1 MTTEKSN
8 VVRISLIVE
17 SSSSP
22 SFFKFSFLSSKKQA
36 AIIVFVICITLRTL
50 PELAAY
56 PTPIGYDV
64 VNYYIPNVL
73 NFQENWSILSNQFP
87 LYIILLFSLRMATGL
102 APSAAVISA
111 AVTVA
116 GIFGVALFYLGR
128 TLFRLHI
135 KQSVFL
141 AIFTVLQMAVLRTFW
156 DLHRDVL
163 ALTTM
168 IFLFSILGR
177 EWNKGWRMLS
187 LTLALTAA
195 TVAADRMI
203 GALLCV
209 SLVANLIITKNKDQA
224 LPTIVAL
231 SLFSILIITS
241 YQPSYQGM
249 NNMVKGESGSSA
261 HTFYNQANLI
271 IYFLVVNC
279 LLFVPG
285 IIGFLRLQN
294 HLLKIPL
301 LVTLVGSFSWL
312 AFPENSLLVADRW
325 IILSG
330 IFLSVFAG
338 YGFLCLFN
346 MLKRNLYAIFA
357 CLVLVG
363 FGVIGMGYALMPYDS
378 PFILYG
384 AARNYTTYFAPVTMQ
399 FNSLDIEDN
408 ENLLKTIK
416 EINEKTEYNAVIVG
430 EPYWRGFME
439 LYLKGDRTYHFSN
452 DPNALSLALLRQGY
466 QVYLIEAQG
475 DHQTSFNIQ
484 SIQKR

>member
-1 MTTEKSN
+1 MITEKSN

-22 SFFKFSFLSSKKQA
+22 SFFKFSFLSSEKQA
-36 AIIVFVICITLRTL
+36 VVIVFVICITLRTL

-56 PTPIGYDV
+56 PIPIGYDV
-64 VNYYIPNVL
+64 VNYYMPNVL
-73 NFQENWSILSNQFP
+73 NFQKNWSILSNQFP
-87 LYIILLFSLRMATGL
+87 LYIILLYTLRMATGL
-102 APSAAVISA
+102 APSAVVTSA

-177 EWNKGWRMLS
+177 EGNKGWRMLS
-187 LTLALTAA
+187 LTLALTAI

-249 NNMVKGESGSSA
+249 ANTVKGESGNSA

-271 IYFLVVNC
+271 IYFFEATKSPTQDSAVSYS
-279 LLFVPG
+279 G
-285 IIGFLRLQN
+285 R
-294 HLLKIPL
+294 
-301 LVTLVGSFSWL
+301 
-312 AFPENSLLVADRW
+312 
-325 IILSG
+325 IIL
-330 IFLSVFAG
+330 
-338 YGFLCLFN
+338 
-346 MLKRNLYAIFA
+346 MA
-357 CLVLVG
+357 C
-363 FGVIGMGYALMPYDS
+363 IS
-378 PFILYG
+378 
-384 AARNYTTYFAPVTMQ
+384 R
-399 FNSLDIEDN
+399 
-408 ENLLKTIK
+408 K
-416 EINEKTEYNAVIVG
+416 
-430 EPYWRGFME
+430 
-439 LYLKGDRTYHFSN
+439 
-452 DPNALSLALLRQGY
+452 
-466 QVYLIEAQG
+466 
-475 DHQTSFNIQ
+475 
-484 SIQKR
+484 